1 MAKNAMARGRSSV
14 TTGGGDEFAAAQIS
28 QCALNRAL
36 GQAGRVR
43 EGAKTHSERFP
54 FIAHSLT
61 VEMEK
66 NQIRGRFLIVADQIA
81 HEHVEDIIVDRNDLL
96 KAGISK

>member
-1 MAKNAMARGRSSV
+1 MRAPWRSTGRAR
-14 TTGGGDEFAAAQIS
+14 T
-28 QCALNRAL
+28 
-36 GQAGRVR
+36 GRVR

-54 FIAHSLT
+54 FIAYSLS

-81 HEHVEDIIVDRNDLL
+81 HQDIKDVVVDRNDLL